1 MTFVLAS
8 RRAAATA
15 ADGVRSTRTIACRVL
30 YSVSLPAV
38 LLLVA
43 AAATAAGGLTLDGSA
58 LATALTNTGP
68 QLLCLLVVA
77 RLAAGLVAGAE
88 GGIPDNRSTD

>member
-1 MTFVLAS
+1 MLS
-8 RRAAATA
+8 
-15 ADGVRSTRTIACRVL
+15 
-30 YSVSLPAV
+30 SVSLPAV

-43 AAATAAGGLTLDGSA
+43 AAATAAGGLTLEASH

-68 QLLCLLVVA
+68 QVLCLLVVA

-88 GGIPDNRSTD
+88 GGIPDNNPTDWPEST